1 MNGHF
6 STNGVLTAAF
16 GLIVALA
23 AGAPRA
29 AAQRA
34 GPGTWRAGGA
44 VSVER
49 VIRLAD
55 ELELSGTQRE
65 ALESI
70 RLEMLEM
77 RISRTSEQMTL
88 ISEIQAGMREREA
101 MRQEIAQSMRTARET
116 LGGTRERLQ
125 EILTEEQSDEFRQLS
140 RRVARSNRGAWGRGD
155 ARGRGGA
162 WGRGDARDRGDAW
175 GRGGAW
181 RDRGGPDRERFER
194 ARTSRDR
201 QDTDRGRGR
210 VDQRTPS
217 QGPGE
222 VQQGG

>member
-6 STNGVLTAAF
+6 STRLTAAF

-23 AGAPRA
+23 ASAPQA
-29 AAQRA
+29 TAQRA

-44 VSVER
+44 VSVES

-88 ISEIQAGMREREA
+88 LSEIQAGMREREA
-101 MRQEIAQSMRTARET
+101 MRPEISQSVRTARET
-116 LGGTRERLQ
+116 LGGTRETLQ
-125 EILTEEQSDEFRQLS
+125 EILTEEQADKLRQLS
-140 RRVARSNRGAWGRGD
+140 RRTIRSNRGAWGP
-155 ARGRGGA
+155 GG
-162 WGRGDARDRGDAW
+162 AW

-194 ARTSRDR
+194 VRSFRDR
-201 QDTDRGRGR
+201 RDTDRGRGR
-210 VDQRTPS
+210 GDRRTPS
-217 QGPGE
+217 RGPGGS
-222 VQQGG
+222 QQDL

>member
-6 STNGVLTAAF
+6 STRLTAAF

-23 AGAPRA
+23 ASAPQA
-29 AAQRA
+29 TAQRA

-44 VSVER
+44 VSVES

-88 ISEIQAGMREREA
+88 LSEIQAGMREREA
-101 MRQEIAQSMRTARET
+101 MRPEISQSVRTARET
-116 LGGTRERLQ
+116 LGGTRETLQ
-125 EILTEEQSDEFRQLS
+125 EILTEEQADKLRQLS
-140 RRVARSNRGAWGRGD
+140 RRAIRSNRG
-155 ARGRGGA
+155 
-162 WGRGDARDRGDAW
+162 AW

-194 ARTSRDR
+194 VRSFRDR
-201 QDTDRGRGR
+201 RDTDRGRGR
-210 VDQRTPS
+210 GDRRTPS
-217 QGPGE
+217 RGPGGS
-222 VQQGG
+222 QQDL